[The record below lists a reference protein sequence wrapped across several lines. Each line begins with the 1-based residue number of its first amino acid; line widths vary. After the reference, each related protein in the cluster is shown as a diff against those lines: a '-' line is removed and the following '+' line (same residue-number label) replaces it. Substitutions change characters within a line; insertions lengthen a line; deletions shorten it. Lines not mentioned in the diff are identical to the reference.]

1 MIHVDF
7 TGYLGERVRRDFP
20 DLRSALD
27 WLWPKFQVKA
37 VCNRIADLLDNIA
50 GTSRTNRFKQ
60 LHSKQ
65 TI

>member
-27 WLWPKFQVKA
+27 WLWPRYRLRS
-37 VCNRIADLLDNIA
+37 VCQEVADSIDELLLPYD
-50 GTSRTNRFKQ
+50 
-60 LHSKQ
+60 HD
-65 TI
+65 